1 MKSFIRKIF
10 FPLFASCLMVTFATS
25 CSDSDSQ
32 AAEAFEQAEKGNMD
46 KALEH
51 ASAAYENY
59 QSLDLKDLCRLSAT
73 YAALALT
80 NGDEELAHKFQVC
93 YKASLHRDTA
103 EAEAIYRSFD
113 PQMADGLALI
123 NGLLDNTAS
132 YSDGGTSADEVENAV
147 TTTAVSEN

>member
-1 MKSFIRKIF
+1 MKSFIRKIL
-10 FPLFASCLMVTFATS
+10 FPLFASFIMISIATS
-25 CSDSDSQ
+25 CSGSDSQ
-32 AAEAFEQAEKGNMD
+32 AAEAYEEAEKGNMD

-59 QSLDLKDLCRLSAT
+59 QALDLKDLCRLSAT

-80 NGDEELAHKFQVC
+80 NGDEELAHRFQVC
-93 YKASLHRDTA
+93 YKASLQRDTA

-123 NGLLDNTAS
+123 NGLLDNSGS
-132 YSDGGTSADEVENAV
+132 YSDGVTSESEVEDAV